1 MKKYAL
7 LLFCLVLTTHE
18 ARAQKKMWDGY
29 RIATASYMQHHLW
42 NPSTGNYVISADRP
56 NASGSDSWGI
66 TIVLDADAYMVQQ
79 GLMTPAAMKQYF
91 MTSTMIYPKTKGSAG
106 ARIIGRQG
114 DAIYVGGD
122 DDLQWCAALMHC
134 FLVTKDSDYLTTAE
148 SSFQGL
154 IDMGF
159 WMDGASKGWMWNTI
173 VRKPDGVSTAYGALA
188 AARMYEVTHEDVYR
202 KWTVASLDALRTP
215 QVGIF
220 PRDWMVA
227 ADAALTAFE
236 TSHDPSL
243 HARAMELLDSAVSG
257 GLAMLHHQE
266 PGFRNPTDIADLADG
281 LFHFYDVTHN
291 TKYKTLAEKFIRFFV
306 DHRSLAD
313 IAEHGFYSQYDTT
326 GDPIMAGK
334 YLGIPDTVP
343 YLSEVAEMLKLFAIA
358 EMYAKT

>member
-1 MKKYAL
+1 MKKYVLLVCWL
-7 LLFCLVLTTHE
+7 LLTAHG
-18 ARAQKKMWDGY
+18 AMAQKKIWDGY
-29 RIATASYMQHHLW
+29 RLATASYMQHHLW

-56 NASGSDSWGI
+56 NAPGSDSWGI
-66 TIVLDADAYMVQQ
+66 TIVLDADAYLVAK
-79 GLMTPAAMKQYF
+79 GLMTPTAMKQYF
-91 MTSTMIYPKTKGSAG
+91 MTSTMIYPKTKGNAG

-114 DAIYVGGD
+114 DEIYVGGD

-134 FLVTKDSDYLTTAE
+134 YLVTKDSDYLTTAE

-159 WMDGASKGWMWNTI
+159 WMDGTSKGWMWNTI

-188 AARMYEVTHEDVYR
+188 AARLYEVTHEDVYR
-202 KWTVASLDALRTP
+202 KWTIASLDALRTP

-236 TSHDPSL
+236 TSHDPTF
-243 HARAMELLDSAVSG
+243 HTRAMELMDSALSG
-257 GLAMLHHQE
+257 GLTMLHKNG

-281 LFHFYDVTHN
+281 LFHFYDVTH
-291 TKYKTLAEKFIRFFV
+291 TAKYKSLAEKFIRFFV

-313 IAEHGFYSQYDTT
+313 IEEHGFYSQYDTK
-326 GDPIMAGK
+326 GNPIMEGK

-343 YLSEVAEMLKLFAIA
+343 YLSEVAEMLKLFANA
-358 EMYAKT
+358 EMHSK